1 MICEVLFYFN
11 RNALND
17 QYDLV
22 RHQLMEK
29 MLNEKTHSALVKMA
43 YNCLKER
50 DIVLGDRDFLN
61 LQQYVVRLCINL
73 PYNNIPNP
81 IPITDFCWT

>member
-1 MICEVLFYFN
+1 MKLSPFS
-11 RNALND
+11 NALND

-29 MLNEKTHSALVKMA
+29 MVNEKTHTGLVKLT

-50 DIVLGDRDFLN
+50 DIVLGDRDFIN
-61 LQQYVVRLCINL
+61 LQQ
-73 PYNNIPNP
+73 
-81 IPITDFCWT
+81 